1 MGDTRG
7 TMADAGPSSDD
18 AQNLTFDTAWTWWE
32 HTQGGDYAQSA
43 KILGTCDNV
52 AMFWK
57 YFNNIPRPLAFF
69 TSRNERRKLVGNRKV
84 DALSMFREGVKPE
97 WEDPTRCGM
106 SWFLL
111 WLARCSNKA
120 KSWLAHG
127 SWISQPKENKN
138 TKSRSGF
145 RMA

>member
-84 DALSMFREGVKPE
+84 FLPALRHNIIVAGLHTASPVHRP
-97 WEDPTRCGM
+97 
-106 SWFLL
+106 
-111 WLARCSNKA
+111 
-120 KSWLAHG
+120 
-127 SWISQPKENKN
+127 
-138 TKSRSGF
+138 
-145 RMA
+145 